1 MSTIVNRRLFCKAA
15 GAGIAGCLAFTGVTA
30 GGRNLERDIDLG
42 SGDFG
47 ILSYAYAL
55 EQLESAFYTEVI
67 EKPFKGMTSMER
79 SFLTDIRNDEIG
91 HREWFR
97 KVLTSSKVKDFT
109 VEFDFSGVNFGD
121 RDSVLHTARLL
132 EDTGVSAFNGAGP
145 LLTSADFLGFAGKI
159 VSVEARHAA
168 YIRDLIEYGSYAGD
182 DAIDANGMDAATP
195 PAGVL
200 RGARTFF
207 KSHINGSNLPTRQ
220 F

>member
-1 MSTIVNRRLFCKAA
+1 MTTFVNRRKFCKTA
-15 GAGIAGCLAFTGVTA
+15 GAGIAACLAVTGVSA
-30 GGRNLERDIDLG
+30 KGISREGDIDLG

-67 EKPFKGMTSMER
+67 KHPFGGMTSMEK

-97 KVLTSSKVKDFT
+97 KVLSSNKVKDFT
-109 VEFDFSGVNFGD
+109 VEFDFSSVNFSD

-145 LLTSADFLGFAGKI
+145 LLTSGDFLGFAGKI

-168 YIRDLIEYGSYAGD
+168 YIRDLIHYGDYAGTD
-182 DAIDANGMDAATP
+182 VVDANGMDAAVA
-195 PAGVL
+195 PAEVL
-200 RGARTFF
+200 QHAGKFF
-207 KSHINGSNLPTRQ
+207 KSRINGSNLPTR
-220 F
+220 

>member
-67 EKPFKGMTSMER
+67 RRPFKGMTTMER

-91 HREWFR
+91 HREWFK
-97 KVLTSSKVKDFT
+97 KVLSSNKAKDFT
-109 VEFDFSGVNFGD
+109 VEFDFSPVNFGD
-121 RDSVLHTARLL
+121 RDNVLQTARVL

-145 LLTSADFLGFAGKI
+145 LLTSGDFLGFAGKI

-168 YIRDLIEYGSYAGD
+168 YIRDLIHYGDYAGKD
-182 DAIDANGMDAATP
+182 VIDSNGMDAALP
-195 PAGVL
+195 PTEVLKHAGK
-200 RGARTFF
+200 FF
-207 KSHINGSNLPTRQ
+207 KSKINGSNLPTR
-220 F
+220 

>member
-1 MSTIVNRRLFCKAA
+1 MSTIVNRRSFCKAA
-15 GAGIAGCLAFTGVTA
+15 GAGITAYLAVTSVSA
-30 GGRNLERDIDLG
+30 GGVMLDGDIDLG

-67 EKPFKGMTSMER
+67 KRPFGGMTSMEK

-97 KVLTSSKVKDFT
+97 KVLVSSKVRDFK
-109 VEFDFSGVNFGD
+109 VEFDFSSVNFSD
-121 RDSVLHTARLL
+121 RDSVLGTARIL

-145 LLTSADFLGFAGKI
+145 LLTSKDFLGFAGKI

-168 YIRDLIEYGSYAGD
+168 YIRDLIHYGDYAGNDVID
-182 DAIDANGMDAATP
+182 DNGMDAAVSP
-195 PAGVL
+195 GEVLKNAGK
-200 RGARTFF
+200 FF
-207 KSHINGSNLPTRQ
+207 KSRINGSNLPTR
-220 F
+220 

>member
-1 MSTIVNRRLFCKAA
+1 MSNTFDRRSFYKTAS
-15 GAGIAGCLAFTGVTA
+15 AGIAACLAVSAVSARGIT
-30 GGRNLERDIDLG
+30 LEGDIDLG
-42 SGDFG
+42 SGDMG

-67 EKPFKGMTSMER
+67 MKPFKGITSMER

-109 VEFDFSGVNFGD
+109 VEFDFSSVNFGD

-145 LLTSADFLGFAGKI
+145 LLTSAAFLGFAGKI

-168 YIRDLIEYGSYAGD
+168 YIRDLIHYGDYAGSD
-182 DAIDANGMDAATP
+182 VIDANGMDAAIP
-195 PAGVL
+195 PAVILQHAGP
-200 RGARTFF
+200 FF
-207 KSHINGSNLPTRQ
+207 KSKVNGSNLPTRQ
-220 F
+220 Y